1 MKVLIVARCKQGRY
15 APFITEQVAA
25 IERLGIECRFFGIN
39 DKGLWGY
46 VKHIRA
52 FRQAIRE
59 FQPDIIHAHY
69 GLSGL
74 FANLQR
80 RIPVV
85 TTYHGSDINDPSI
98 RLVSRISMCFSSWNI
113 FVSQKTLDIA
123 KPNTRFSLLPC
134 GIDLCDAQKTPKI
147 IARQKMGLDD
157 KKSYV
162 LFSGAFDDIVKNA
175 PLARDTVSLLH
186 NNAELIEL
194 KGYSRLEV
202 TLLMCAADAFLMT
215 SFTEGSPQVIKE
227 ALACGC
233 PIVSVDVGDVKERIS
248 GINGCFVANTYDPE
262 ELAGLLQES
271 ISFEGKTKG
280 RERVASDGLDNT
292 HIAEK
297 LMKIYTSIS
306 KNESV

>member
-1 MKVLIVARCKQGRY
+1 
-15 APFITEQVAA
+15 
-25 IERLGIECRFFGIN
+25 
-39 DKGLWGY
+39 
-46 VKHIRA
+46 
-52 FRQAIRE
+52 
-59 FQPDIIHAHY
+59 
-69 GLSGL
+69 
-74 FANLQR
+74 
-80 RIPVV
+80 
-85 TTYHGSDINDPSI
+85 
-98 RLVSRISMCFSSWNI
+98 
-113 FVSQKTLDIA
+113 
-123 KPNTRFSLLPC
+123 
-134 GIDLCDAQKTPKI
+134 
-147 IARQKMGLDD
+147 MGLDD

-194 KGYSRLEV
+194 KGYSRQEV

-227 ALACGC
+227 AFACGC

-280 RERVASDGLDNT
+280 RERVASDGLDNAL
-292 HIAEK
+292 IAK
-297 LMKIYTSIS
+297 RLSMVYATLL
-306 KNESV
+306 